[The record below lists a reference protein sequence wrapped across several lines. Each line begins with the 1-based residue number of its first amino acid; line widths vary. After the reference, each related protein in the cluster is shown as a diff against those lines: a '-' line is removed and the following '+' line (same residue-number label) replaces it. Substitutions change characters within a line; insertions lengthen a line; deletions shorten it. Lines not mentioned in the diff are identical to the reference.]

1 MIFVIDILVEL
12 HQELADHLEDHAGL
26 GQCRQLIKKKI
37 VSNVCSWYVLPYIF
51 FLFRSPEKFISDH
64 FQQII

>member
-26 GQCRQLIKKKI
+26 GQCRQLLKKI
-37 VSNVCSWYVLPYIF
+37 KNCVKCLFLVCFALH
-51 FLFRSPEKFISDH
+51 LFSI
-64 FQQII
+64 QIT

>member
-26 GQCRQLIKKKI
+26 GQCRQLLKKKKNC
-37 VSNVCSWYVLPYIF
+37 VKCFALH
-51 FLFRSPEKFISDH
+51 LFSI
-64 FQQII
+64 QIT